1 MLPFMTPP
9 FFKEKLSTNGAISGN
24 KFYAVSKIFKP
35 VQFSTYNI
43 KFVTARKILTSQIGC
58 KKGLPPAL
66 QAEIFKNNLRCKAR
80 NINIAVHCNT
90 SKAKLLLYGSNR
102 KWKITTFKTSQTIS
116 FEF

>member
-35 VQFSTYNI
+35 VQFSTYKI

-66 QAEIFKNNLRCKAR
+66 QAEIFENSLPCKAR